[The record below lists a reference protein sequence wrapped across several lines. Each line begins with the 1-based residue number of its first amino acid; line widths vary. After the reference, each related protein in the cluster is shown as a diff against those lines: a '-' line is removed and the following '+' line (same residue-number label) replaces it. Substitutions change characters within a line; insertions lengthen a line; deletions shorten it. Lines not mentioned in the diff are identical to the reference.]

1 MPGLGRGFCQADRRH
16 RTNATGPLPP
26 WPTMRVYC
34 CFSGSAGASPGSRS
48 PPLAS
53 ARFPRPARF
62 LSQNFCTSAG
72 FGNARAGYALMYVRT
87 CGCTRVCD
95 ARSRDPLIPGC
106 LDLSARAGGESRRIH
121 LGGGGGGEVCVCVL
135 RRQTAKRRGKKAK
148 QADNDSS
155 SIIASL

>member
-1 MPGLGRGFCQADRRH
+1 MPGLGRGFCKADRRH

-26 WPTMRVYC
+26 WPTMRVC
-34 CFSGSAGASPGSRS
+34 CCLSGSAGASPGSRS

-62 LSQNFCTSAG
+62 LSQNFCTPAG
-72 FGNARAGYALMYVRT
+72 FGNARAGYAPMYVRT
-87 CGCTRVCD
+87 CGCTRACD

-106 LDLSARAGGESRRIH
+106 LDSPARAGGESRSCW
-121 LGGGGGGEVCVCVL
+121 GGCVCACVCFEGKL
-135 RRQTAKRRGKKAK
+135 QSAGGKKAK

>member
-1 MPGLGRGFCQADRRH
+1 MPGLGKGFCKADRRR

-26 WPTMRVYC
+26 GPTMRVYC

-62 LSQNFCTSAG
+62 LSQNFCTSPG
-72 FGNARAGYALMYVRT
+72 FGNARAGYAPTDVRT

-106 LDLSARAGGESRRIH
+106 LDLSARAGGESRSCW
-121 LGGGGGGEVCVCVL
+121 GGAVCVCVL